1 MTSMTVTRIKY
12 ALATAGVIGAVG
24 AVSVAS
30 AASPKRADNVAP
42 PTSGYSKDQCKK
54 GSWQALGFRNQGQC
68 VSFFAKQQH

>member
-1 MTSMTVTRIKY
+1 MTGTRIKY

-30 AASPKRADNVAP
+30 AASPKLAAK
-42 PTSGYSKDQCKK
+42 PTQPTAGYSKDQCKK
-54 GSWQALGFRNQGQC
+54 GGWQALGYRNQGQC